1 MPAASSATAGAPAKS
16 NTQQQAPQ
24 PAPFRVG
31 TQNIINQ
38 DGYVQTTT
46 FTTTSAAVQLPVY
59 NPSANSFLRGIWIQS
74 QGTVTGQSTN
84 VVVFN
89 ADGPFAVY
97 STISFNDTQG
107 KPIILVDGYELMLIN
122 KFGGYHNLGDPRSS
136 GAAYFTTGAGSTGG
150 SWQFFLYIPLELV
163 SRDGIGSLVNKNAA
177 SPFQLTIT
185 VANGSTAYSSSS
197 AGNAVYGAVAPS
209 TNSTT
214 VVTTCMEDG
223 WWQPKAADSN
233 GQPLSQNPPAPG
245 TTQYWLKTTYNM
257 AAGSNQV
264 QLSGGLGYAIR
275 NILFENYGVA
285 TVDRASGQTQFPDPC
300 ELLYK
305 GTIMLN
311 IGKQFW
317 LDKMSR
323 AYALFGNG
331 YSTATAPLFDSTA
344 VPTITPALNVLE
356 AGVFVLPFNMDFDLV
371 PGAELRR
378 GYLVTQQGDQFQMI
392 GSYTLACTLT
402 ELVNYVASPS
412 GNAAQLRSTH

>member
-1 MPAASSATAGAPAKS
+1 MPNATAPAKG
-16 NTQQQAPQ
+16 NAQAQAPQ

-31 TQNIINQ
+31 TQNTINQ

-46 FTTTSAAVQLPVY
+46 FTTTSAAAQLPVY
-59 NPSANSFLRGIWIQS
+59 NPSANSFLRGVWIQS
-74 QGTVTGQSTN
+74 QGTVTGQTTN

-107 KPIILVDGYELMLIN
+107 KPILLLNGFELAMVN
-122 KFGGYHNLGDPRSS
+122 KFGGYANLGDPRSS
-136 GAAYFTTGAGSTGG
+136 AAAYFTTGAGSTGG
-150 SWQFFLYIPLELV
+150 SWQFFLYVPLELV
-163 SRDGIGSLVNKNAA
+163 ARDGIGALVNKNAA
-177 SPFQLTIT
+177 SPFQMTIT
-185 VANGSTAYSSSS
+185 VAGGSTAYSSST

-223 WWQPKAADSN
+223 WWAPKAADSN

-245 TTQYWLKTTYNM
+245 TTQYWLKSTNNM

-275 NILFENYGVA
+275 NIIFENYGVA
-285 TVDRASGQTQFPDPC
+285 TVTRASGETQWPDPC

-317 LDKMSR
+317 LDKMAR
-323 AYALFGNG
+323 AYALFNAGAYG
-331 YSTATAPLFDSTA
+331 TGTGPLFDGTA
-344 VPTITPALNVLE
+344 VPVVTPGINTLE
-356 AGVFVLPFNMDFDLV
+356 NGIFVLPFNQDFTSI
-371 PGAELRR
+371 PGSELRR
-378 GYLVTQQGDQFQMI
+378 GYLVTQQGDQFQLI
-392 GSYTLACTLT
+392 GSFGLASTMS
-402 ELVNYVASPS
+402 EIVNYVASPS
-412 GNAAQLRSTH
+412 GNASALRATH